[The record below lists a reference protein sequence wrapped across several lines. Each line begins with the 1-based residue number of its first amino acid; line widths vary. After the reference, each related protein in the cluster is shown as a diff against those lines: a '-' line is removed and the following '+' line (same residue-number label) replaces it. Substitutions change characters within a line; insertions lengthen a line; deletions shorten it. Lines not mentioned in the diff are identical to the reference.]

1 MIDKDDTSNGID
13 IIGDVHGHCD
23 ILCALLRK
31 LGYRKDIAGTYLHPS
46 NRQAVFVGDLL
57 NKGSKVRETLQI
69 VKAMTEANSALAII
83 GNHEFNLLG
92 METNGED
99 GKPLREHTKEHLA
112 ETAATKAAYGHT
124 PEEWK
129 ECLNWIRALPL
140 SLELSGLRVVHA
152 AWHRKSLEVIAGR
165 NFDNDSF
172 LREAFDKSSPVHEAV
187 NITLKGIKIPLPK
200 DKVYRDRFG
209 IPRTKFRTRW
219 WMNPKDKSYSELLFP
234 PSAKA
239 PKDKKPK
246 ASSLAAGE
254 GYSPKDPLV
263 FFGHYCLAPTEPK
276 IHGNVVCV
284 DGCVTCDGKLWAYQF
299 DGEKR
304 PNPKKLVSASYTPG
318 QA

>member
-1 MIDKDDTSNGID
+1 MDNYSTTNGID

-23 ILCALLRK
+23 ILCSLLRK

-57 NKGSKVRETLQI
+57 NKGSKIRETLQV

-99 GKPLREHTKEHLA
+99 GSPLRAHTKEHLA
-112 ETAATKAAYGHT
+112 EVSETKAAYRDT
-124 PEEWK
+124 PEEL
-129 ECLNWIRALPL
+129 EVCLKWIRSLPL

-152 AWHRKSLEVIAGR
+152 AWHRKSLKVIAGR
-165 NFDNDSF
+165 NFENNSF

-209 IPRTKFRTRW
+209 IPRTKARTRW
-219 WMNPKDKSYSELLFP
+219 WMNPRGKSYSELLFP
-234 PSAKA
+234 PSANA

-246 ASSLAAGE
+246 ASSLASFE
-254 GYSPKDPLV
+254 VYSPEDPPV
-263 FFGHYCLAPTEPK
+263 FFGHYCLAPTVPK

-304 PNPKKLVSASYTPG
+304 PSFKKLVSAS
-318 QA
+318 